1 MPSLHELVRAHTD
14 LVEDDV
20 AWLQLLMADWQILAD
35 LSFADLVLWLPDRE
49 GRGYWAGGQMRPTT
63 GPTALV
69 DDVLGT
75 FIPTGRRRMLDEA
88 FTTGRLVR
96 EGDPEWRDDVPVR
109 VEVIPVRR
117 AGRVIATIG
126 RNTNLLGVR
135 TPSRLELSYLQT
147 AADLTQMIAAGHF
160 PLSDQRSDHADS
172 PRVGDGFVRLD
183 PAGRVVYASPNG
195 LSAYRRLGLQGDLA
209 GLVLTDL
216 TRELV
221 PARRR
226 PDEETLSAVL
236 GGRDGRATE
245 VGTDEVTLIV
255 RSIPLRPQGER
266 SGALLL
272 VRDVTELRSRD
283 RELVTKDVTI
293 REIHHR
299 VKNNLQTV
307 AALLRLQAR
316 RTDAEDAKAALEEAV
331 RRVGSIAI
339 VHETLSHAVE
349 ETVDFDE
356 IADRLGSM
364 VVDVSGVGG
373 AGARRAG
380 GLLRQAALGGGH
392 AARDGADRAAAER
405 RRARLRRPGGRD
417 GGALG
422 PRGGHRSPHRGS
434 AARRGGG
441 RRSRPA
447 RRLRPRLVDPA
458 GPVDRAHAGGVRA
471 GRRAGDRPR
480 EPWHAGAGGPAGR
493 LTSGGADA
501 RAGVAALERATLVLA
516 EATPHAVVLAGLE
529 GPGKTLLA
537 YLTATADLLG
547 LLDLEDRGTGV
558 ADREEQL
565 RVLVEACGAAAP
577 IHGWGIPS
585 FTSRRVAVYGRSAG
599 PGRQK
604 AQRPDLQPL
613 NVHTTPSAGRVRH
626 NYCCAVPVTPK
637 ADTPGPD
644 PIAPPP
650 LQVAAALVAL
660 EALVLVVLAV
670 LELANLRSIRLTM
683 GVTTTV
689 FFLAAA
695 AGLAWCAWSLWK
707 TRRWARGP
715 VVMAQLI
722 QLGLAW
728 NFRDAPT
735 TLLAIGLAVAGVVVI
750 AGLLHPATTQVLEE
764 DAA

>member
-20 AWLQLLMADWQILAD
+20 TWLQRLMADWQILAD

-49 GRGYWAGGQMRPTT
+49 DKGYWAGGQMRPTT

-88 FTTGRLVR
+88 FATGRLVR

-117 AGRVIATIG
+117 AGRVIATIA

-160 PLSDQRSDHADS
+160 PLPGQRSDHADS

-195 LSAYRRLGLQGDLA
+195 LSAYRRLGLHGDLT

-216 TRELV
+216 TRDLV
-221 PARRR
+221 PARKRL
-226 PDEETLSAVL
+226 DEETLSAVL

-255 RSIPLRPQGER
+255 RSIPLRPQGDR

-316 RTDAEDAKAALEEAV
+316 RTQAEDAKAALEEAV

-339 VHETLSHAVE
+339 VHETLSQAVE

-356 IADRLGSM
+356 IADRLGAM
-364 VVDVSGVGG
+364 VVDVSGVEVPVRVVREGSFGKLPSG
-373 AGARRAG
+373 AATPLAMVLTEVLQNAVEHGYTGAS
-380 GLLRQAALGGGH
+380 H
-392 AARDGADRAAAER
+392 ADG
-405 RRARLRRPGGRD
+405 
-417 GGALG
+417 
-422 PRGGHRSPHRGS
+422 S
-434 AARRGGG
+434 
-441 RRSRPA
+441 
-447 RRLRPRLVDPA
+447 
-458 GPVDRAHAGGVRA
+458 
-471 GRRAGDRPR
+471 
-480 EPWHAGAGGPAGR
+480 GPA
-493 LTSGGADA
+493 
-501 RAGVAALERATLVLA
+501 
-516 EATPHAVVLAGLE
+516 
-529 GPGKTLLA
+529 
-537 YLTATADLLG
+537 
-547 LLDLEDRGTGV
+547 
-558 ADREEQL
+558 
-565 RVLVEACGAAAP
+565 
-577 IHGWGIPS
+577 
-585 FTSRRVAVYGRSAG
+585 
-599 PGRQK
+599 
-604 AQRPDLQPL
+604 
-613 NVHTTPSAGRVRH
+613 AGRV
-626 NYCCAVPVTPK
+626 VVTARRIVGRLHMVVEDDGRGLPGGFDL
-637 ADTPGPD
+637 DT
-644 PIAPPP
+644 
-650 LQVAAALVAL
+650 
-660 EALVLVVLAV
+660 
-670 LELANLRSIRLTM
+670 ST
-683 GVTTTV
+683 
-689 FFLAAA
+689 
-695 AGLAWCAWSLWK
+695 
-707 TRRWARGP
+707 
-715 VVMAQLI
+715 
-722 QLGLAW
+722 QLGLSIV
-728 NFRDAPT
+728 R
-735 TLLAIGLAVAGVVVI
+735 TLVESELGG
-750 AGLLHPATTQVLEE
+750 VLEIGPGSRGTRVQADLPVE
-764 DAA
+764 